1 MFVLYNILKLRTYL
15 FGLLD
20 KDLCDSTDLK
30 SEQLF
35 VLSPLITWV
44 MILGS
49 WATARFIQSHRVGS
63 SIYGIHKKWT
73 MFCPSPPPWHSAKKN
88 NRSIVQKQ
96 NMQVCDKSQEPPNH
110 FFAVMRSLFQITL
123 LRQLFSHLFCD
134 RSLLPILPGTYCQLR
149 WADKSRK
156 TTETYTPTTLNLPT
170 PDINVCSKVILYDLD
185 N

>member
-63 SIYGIHKKWT
+63 SIYGIHKK
-73 MFCPSPPPWHSAKKN
+73 
-88 NRSIVQKQ
+88 
-96 NMQVCDKSQEPPNH
+96 
-110 FFAVMRSLFQITL
+110 
-123 LRQLFSHLFCD
+123 
-134 RSLLPILPGTYCQLR
+134 
-149 WADKSRK
+149 
-156 TTETYTPTTLNLPT
+156 
-170 PDINVCSKVILYDLD
+170 
-185 N
+185 